1 MTADQL
7 RAFKHK
13 LPFKPFTIHLADGTK
28 LKVSDPESL
37 VLPKDWTMDAIVTF
51 PRGLFSFVYLKNI
64 THVSGQGGFPNLKA
78 KRRGRGTSDGGF
90 DG

>member
-1 MTADQL
+1 
-7 RAFKHK
+7 
-13 LPFKPFTIHLADGTK
+13 
-28 LKVSDPESL
+28 